1 MEQKKRYKKGFIL
14 GKFLPPHLGHLH
26 LVRSAMEH
34 VEELT
39 ILVCT
44 IKKEP
49 IPGILRFQWMQEL
62 IKNARIVHV
71 TDEVPSYPHEH
82 PDFWTIW
89 TTLLKKYI
97 DPGTEIFFSS
107 EDYGFEVAG
116 RLGIKHILVDKERS
130 SVPVSA
136 TAIRNNPYKNWDFI
150 PPPVR
155 PYYTRRIVLTGPEST
170 GKTTLARQLAQHF
183 NTTWVEEF
191 GRNYY
196 VEKGGKLLIDDII
209 NIAEGQLNS
218 EEQAIKQSNKLLFCD
233 TDLIVTQIW
242 SEIYFNSC
250 PEKVIQLNTSRKYDL
265 FLLMNIDIPW
275 EDDGTREFPH
285 LREWHFK
292 RIKDELESRGLNYTL
307 ISGEGHQRLQNAIE
321 AVTELIQ
328 LT

>member
-1 MEQKKRYKKGFIL
+1 
-14 GKFLPPHLGHLH
+14 
-26 LVRSAMEH
+26 MEH